1 MSTGKLQI
9 ITNVAQQAY
18 ALANVMIRVYK
29 NINSETIFEE
39 YLISDQEGKTQILD
53 LEAPDKELS
62 FEEQNTLRPYEIYN
76 IEASLAGY
84 ESILIQGVQIFA
96 DTLSIQELSLTPLK
110 QIPRSLNVSTIPDH
124 HLLTNSNG
132 NNTRQVTCDENH
144 YTIRS
149 AQLNETSSPYLLN
162 AVVIPRTIRVHL
174 GRPSANAE
182 NVTVDFIYYIKNVC
196 SSEVYPTWPREALLA
211 NIHAQTSLAL
221 NRIYTEWYRSK
232 GYNFDITNNT
242 AFDQAFVKNRNI
254 YESVSVLVDEVFNQ
268 FLRKRN
274 FAEPYYAEY
283 CDGKI
288 AQCPGMKQWGSL
300 NLANQGYRAI
310 QILQYYYGN
319 DVRLIST
326 NRIEDI
332 SESYSG
338 TPLRLGSTGEEV
350 YLIQQ
355 QLNAIAV
362 NYPNII
368 PIYPVDGNFG
378 TNTENA
384 VKVFQKQF
392 NLKVDG
398 IIGKAT
404 WYKINYIY
412 LAVLKLAELTSI
424 GRIENDRS
432 GEYPGMV
439 LREGDKGVA
448 VQQLQF
454 YLSSIATFDPA
465 ISPIDTIDSRFGQQ
479 TYRAVLSFQN
489 KYGLTADGEVGRN
502 TWDAI
507 YRVYSN
513 INNVISPDN
522 LAPAYPGMAIK
533 EGASGNDVF
542 AIQEALNSVSQ
553 EYPNIPVVIED
564 GFFGP
569 ATKIAVQRFQ
579 DSFNLEADGIVGPL
593 TWKKL
598 FEISFDIENG
608 NKPSISYPP
617 FPGTILQVGSRG
629 SEVTFIQERL
639 RFISIYY
646 KNIPSINVDGIY
658 GPATRNAVITFQ
670 QMLGLS
676 VDGVIGNQT
685 WQKINEV
692 YYELNQQ

>member
-1 MSTGKLQI
+1 MPTGKLQI

-18 ALANVMIRVYK
+18 SLANVMIRVYK
-29 NINSETIFEE
+29 NINGETVFED
-39 YLISDQEGKTQILD
+39 YLISDQEGKTEILH
-53 LEAPDKELS
+53 LPAPDKMLS
-62 FEEQNTLRPYEIYN
+62 YEEQNTLRPYEVYN

-96 DTLSIQELSLTPLK
+96 DTLSIQELSFTPLK
-110 QIPRSLNVSTIPDH
+110 QVPRSLNTTTIPDH
-124 HLLTNSNG
+124 HLLTNSG
-132 NNTRQVTCDENH
+132 NNTQQPNCGKNCNMINNFQINT
-144 YTIRS
+144 
-149 AQLNETSSPYLLN
+149 ASSPYLLN

-174 GRPSANAE
+174 GRPSSNAE

-254 YESVSVLVDEVFNQ
+254 FESVSILVDEVFNQ

-283 CDGKI
+283 CDGRI
-288 AQCPGMKQWGSL
+288 AQCPGMKQWGTL

-326 NRIEDI
+326 NRIEDV

-338 TPLRLGSTGEEV
+338 TPLRLGSSGKEV

-362 NYPNII
+362 NYPNIT
-368 PIYPVDGNFG
+368 PIYPLDGIYG
-378 TNTENA
+378 TNSEAA

-392 NLKVDG
+392 NLTVDG
-398 IIGKAT
+398 IVGKAT

-412 LAVLKLAELTSI
+412 LAVLKLAELTSL

-432 GEYPGMV
+432 GEYPGIV
-439 LREGDKGVA
+439 LKEGDKGVA

-454 YLSSIATFDPA
+454 YLSSISTFDPA
-465 ISPIDTIDSRFGQQ
+465 ISPINSIDSHFGKQ
-479 TYRAVLSFQN
+479 TYQAVISFQN
-489 KYGLTADGEVGRN
+489 KYGLNVDGEVGRN

-507 YRVYSN
+507 YQIYSN
-513 INNVISPDN
+513 INNIILPDN

-533 EGASGNDVF
+533 EGASGNEVF

-569 ATKIAVQRFQ
+569 ATKIAIQRFQ
-579 DSFNLEADGIVGPL
+579 DSFELEADGIVGPL

-598 FEISFDIENG
+598 FEIAYDIENG
-608 NKPSISYPP
+608 NKPSLSYPP
-617 FPGTILQVGSRG
+617 FPGIILQNGSQG

-646 KNIPSINVDGIY
+646 KNIPTIQVDGIY
-658 GPATRNAVITFQ
+658 GPATTSAVNAFQ
-670 QMLGLS
+670 KMLGLD
-676 VDGVIGNQT
+676 VDGKVGNQT